1 MSLEESIA
9 EVYRRIE
16 ANADNPVFIHVVPK
30 GKALERA
37 KQLEALPKSLPLWGK
52 PFVVKDNFDVEGIAT
67 TAGCPKF
74 SKVASKTAYAVQRVL
89 DAGAILIGK
98 VNMDQFATGL
108 VGTRSPYGPCRNA
121 FDPAYISGGSSSGSA
136 LAVALGMVG
145 FSLGTDTAGSG
156 RIPAAF
162 NGIVGLKPTRG
173 LVSTTGLVP
182 ACRSLDCVSVFAP
195 SVSDAVPVLEVIAG
209 HDPDDPFSRE
219 SDPVELPTDKFRF
232 GVPAHPEFHGDSA
245 YARLFAQ
252 AIVKLRSLGGTPV
265 EVDFAPFMEAQEFLY
280 GPWVAERYAALE
292 KHLPDM
298 IAVTRQVIE
307 TGKNV
312 TGADVFKAQHRLLE
326 LKQAIDGLFKTFDIL
341 VVPTAPTIYKI
352 SEIEAKPIELNSRL
366 GRYTNFTNLLDLAAI
381 AVPAGLRPDGL
392 PFGITLVGPAF
403 SDLSLAML
411 GARFNGEKLNL
422 DEPTQVASWADPKD
436 GMVQVAVAGAHLS
449 GMPLNHQLTERGARL
464 VRATKT
470 GAFYKLFSLGDKPGL
485 VRQEKGE
492 KIEVEVWEM
501 PARRFGSFF
510 ADIPAPLGIGTV
522 ELEDGK
528 PVKGFLCESY
538 AVQGKEDI
546 TKHGGWR
553 AYKNPKK

>member
-37 KQLEALPKSLPLWGK
+37 KQLEGLPKSLPLWGK
-52 PFVVKDNFDVEGIAT
+52 PFVVKDNMDVEGIAT

-74 SKVASKTAYAVQRVL
+74 SKVAAKTSCAVQRAL

-98 VNMDQFATGL
+98 ANLDQFATGL

-136 LAVALGMVG
+136 LAVALGMAS

-173 LVSTTGLVP
+173 LVSTAGVVP
-182 ACRSLDCVSVFAP
+182 ACRSLDCVSVFAT
-195 SVSDAVPVLEVIAG
+195 SVGDAVQVLDVVAG
-209 HDPDDPFSRE
+209 PDSDDAFSRE
-219 SDPVELPTDKFRF
+219 SDPVDLPTDKFRF
-232 GVPAHPEFHGDSA
+232 GVPAHPEFHGDSG

-265 EVDFAPFMEAQEFLY
+265 EVDFKPFMEAQELLY

-298 IAVTRQVIE
+298 LAVTRQVIE
-307 TGKNV
+307 AAKNFSA
-312 TGADVFKAQHRLLE
+312 ADLFKAQHRLLE
-326 LKQAIDGLFKTFDIL
+326 LKQAINLLFKTFDIL
-341 VVPTAPTIYKI
+341 VVPTAPTVYKI

-392 PFGITLVGPAF
+392 PFGITLLGPAF
-403 SDLSLAML
+403 SDRSLAVL
-411 GARFNGEKLNL
+411 GARFNGEKLQF
-422 DEPTQVASWADPKD
+422 DEPTEVASWVDPKD
-436 GMVQVAVAGAHLS
+436 SMVQVAVVGAHLS

-464 VRATKT
+464 VKVAKT
-470 GAFYKLFSLGDKPGL
+470 APAYRLYSLGDKPGM
-485 VRQEKGE
+485 VKDGE
-492 KIEVEVWEM
+492 GRIELEVWEM
-501 PARRFGSFF
+501 PARRFGSFV

-528 PVKGFLCESY
+528 LVKGFLCEAY
-538 AVQGKEDI
+538 AVKGKEDI

-553 AYKNPKK
+553 AYKAAKK